1 MASASQAVHD
11 PVKTA
16 LDSLAAAE
24 TTLRR
29 QGGLEVANACK
40 RARREIEPVIR
51 AYYAK
56 QGWVL

>member
-1 MASASQAVHD
+1 MPTAPKAAHD

-16 LDSLAAAE
+16 LDSLKAAE

-29 QGGLEVANACK
+29 QGGVEVADACK
-40 RARREIEPVIR
+40 RARREIEPVISTF
-51 AYYAK
+51 YAK